1 MIVEELL
8 EIESIRKLRV
18 RYSYYLDTG
27 ALDALVALFT
37 DDAVCEFGPYG
48 VWTGKATIAK
58 NYTGVMAAAILEKGP
73 FQTLHVN
80 TNHWVELTQPDA
92 AVGRLYLVDLALG
105 GAPDKNPM
113 VWLGAYDEA
122 YRKIGG
128 AWKISRS
135 SLQFMWPERHLTAGF
150 PGAVFPDPRSAD

>member
-1 MIVEELL
+1 MTVEDLL
-8 EIESIRKLRV
+8 EIETIRRARV

-27 ALDALVALFT
+27 DLDGLVALFT
-37 DDAVCEFGPYG
+37 DGAVCEFGPYG
-48 VWTGKATIAK
+48 VWTGKAMIAE
-58 NYTGVMAAAILEKGP
+58 NYAQVVGGAIREKGP

-80 TNHWVELTQPDA
+80 TNHWVELTGSDT

-122 YRKIGG
+122 YRKVDG

-135 SLQFMWPERHLTAGF
+135 SLQFMWPERHFTDGF
-150 PGAVFPDPRSAD
+150 PGQSFPFRG